1 MTLDRLHVRSQIV
14 VTHDSE
20 SVLRAAAALVNTEPT
35 ASHTGRDELTS
46 VEDVADFFAGWA
58 YSGVLERTPRELER
72 LRRLRRELRAFFA
85 ETRDEAAEHVNRV
98 LREVQALPQLV
109 RHDAYDWHLH
119 AVPNEAPFDERIR
132 VETAMAV
139 ADLVRTDET
148 GRLKVCEADDC
159 DALLVDLSKNRSKRF
174 CDVGNCGNRMNVTA
188 YRARKAAAAG

>member
-1 MTLDRLHVRSQIV
+1 M

-20 SVLRAAAALVNTEPT
+20 SVLRAAAALVNTEPD
-35 ASHTGRDELTS
+35 ASHSGRDELTS
-46 VEDVADFFAGWA
+46 VEDVAAFFTGWA
-58 YSGVLERTPRELER
+58 YSGVLERSPAELER
-72 LRRLRRELRAFFA
+72 LRALRRELRAFFTQ
-85 ETRDEAAEHVNRV
+85 TRDEAAEHVNRV

-159 DALLVDLSKNRSKRF
+159 EALLVDLSKNRSKRF

>member
-1 MTLDRLHVRSQIV
+1 M
-14 VTHDSE
+14 VTHDAE
-20 SVLRAAAALVNTEPT
+20 SVLRAAAALVNTEPA

-46 VEDVADFFAGWA
+46 VEDVAEFFTGWA
-58 YSGVLERTPRELER
+58 YSGVLERSPAELER
-72 LRRLRRELRAFFA
+72 LRALRRELRDFFV
-85 ETRDEAAEHVNRV
+85 EDRDRAAEHVNRV